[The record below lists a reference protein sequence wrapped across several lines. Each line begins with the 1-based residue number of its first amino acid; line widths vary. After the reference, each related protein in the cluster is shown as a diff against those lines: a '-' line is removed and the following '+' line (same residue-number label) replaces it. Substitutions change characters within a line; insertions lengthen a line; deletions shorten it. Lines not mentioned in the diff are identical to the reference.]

1 MGDIV
6 KLALRLFIFA
16 LVASVLLAVTNEVT
30 KGPIEQQKLASKMA
44 ALNTVLPG
52 CEYEQIEYE
61 GISDDSALDEIF
73 IGKNADGSIKGYA
86 LTANPQGYGGEIP
99 ITLGVSEGGYVTQV
113 YVGSLQET
121 QGLGSRVGDDAF
133 KEQFIAIAAD
143 PDTLRNDVDTI
154 AGATISSSAFV
165 NAVQEMLTYT
175 KGTLGIEPHAGDKDA
190 ILAEVAAI
198 NGGDE
203 GEDAPVETT
212 TNTYDVTGF
221 AAFKVDVTVDSNGKI
236 VSVSVP
242 ENNETPGF
250 GADLIADQSVF
261 DALVGQD
268 IATAQI
274 DVKSGATLTSNAIN
288 DALKQAASAG
298 ESGEGSA
305 KVYDVTGFAPFKVEI
320 ALDDAGKIVSVSVP
334 ENNETPGL
342 GADLIADQ
350 SVFDA
355 LVGQDIATAQID
367 VKSGV
372 TLTSNAINDALKQA
386 AADLGGAE
394 AAPAVAGDPYTVKG
408 MNKFTLYVEVK
419 DGGKIASVSAP
430 NNSETPGFG
439 ADMLTDEALSA
450 LVGED
455 LATAH
460 VDVKSGVTLTSDAI
474 NAALKQAAIAN
485 GVAVAA
491 EPTVEATAEPTA
503 EPAAVPTVAENAAVE
518 LTMYDVTG
526 FAPFKVGIAVD
537 ENGKIVSV
545 SVPEN
550 SETPG
555 LGADLIADQSIFDA
569 LVGQDIA
576 TAQIDVKS
584 GVTLTSDAINA
595 ALKQAAIANGVTVV
609 AEPTVEATAE
619 PAAEP
624 TVTENAVVEPT
635 VAENA
640 AVEPT
645 MYDVTGFAP
654 FKVEIAVDGNGKI
667 VSVTVPENS
676 ETPGLGAD
684 LIADQSIFDALVG
697 QDIAT
702 AQIDVKSG
710 VTLTSDAIN
719 AALKQAAI
727 ANGVTVVAEPTVEAT
742 AEPAAEPTV
751 TENAVVEPTVAENAA
766 VEPTMY
772 DVTGFAPFK
781 VEIAVDGNGKIVS
794 VTVPENSETPG
805 LGADLIADQSI
816 FDALVGQ
823 DIATAQIDVKS
834 GVTLTSNAI
843 NDALRQA
850 AAQFGGE
857 ATRDESAA
865 DGVAIGTY
873 DVTGFAPF
881 KVEIAVD
888 GNGKIVSV
896 SVPENNETP
905 GLGADLIADQ
915 SVFDALV
922 GQDIATAKIDVKSGV
937 TLTSNA
943 INDALGQAAKE
954 VQ

>member
-190 ILAEVAAI
+190 ILAEAAAI

-221 AAFKVDVTVDSNGKI
+221 TPFKVDVTVDSNGKI

-242 ENNETPGF
+242 ENNETPGL

-274 DVKSGATLTSNAIN
+274 DVKSGVTLTSNAIN

-334 ENNETPGL
+334 ENNETPGF

-367 VKSGV
+367 VKSGA

-624 TVTENAVVEPT
+624 TV
-635 VAENA
+635 AENA

-684 LIADQSIFDALVG
+684 LIADQSV
-697 QDIAT
+697 
-702 AQIDVKSG
+702 
-710 VTLTSDAIN
+710 
-719 AALKQAAI
+719 
-727 ANGVTVVAEPTVEAT
+727 
-742 AEPAAEPTV
+742 
-751 TENAVVEPTVAENAA
+751 
-766 VEPTMY
+766 
-772 DVTGFAPFK
+772 
-781 VEIAVDGNGKIVS
+781 
-794 VTVPENSETPG
+794 
-805 LGADLIADQSI
+805 

-843 NDALRQA
+843 NDALCQA

-905 GLGADLIADQ
+905 GFGADLIADQ
-915 SVFDALV
+915 SVFDALA

>member
-190 ILAEVAAI
+190 ILAEAAAI

-242 ENNETPGF
+242 ENSETPGL

-274 DVKSGATLTSNAIN
+274 DVKSGVTLTSNAIN

-537 ENGKIVSV
+537 ENGKIMSV

-584 GVTLTSDAINA
+584 GVTLTSNAINA

-624 TVTENAVVEPT
+624 TVAEPAVEPT

-667 VSVTVPENS
+667 
-676 ETPGLGAD
+676 A
-684 LIADQSIFDALVG
+684 
-697 QDIAT
+697 
-702 AQIDVKSG
+702 
-710 VTLTSDAIN
+710 
-719 AALKQAAI
+719 
-727 ANGVTVVAEPTVEAT
+727 
-742 AEPAAEPTV
+742 
-751 TENAVVEPTVAENAA
+751 
-766 VEPTMY
+766 
-772 DVTGFAPFK
+772 
-781 VEIAVDGNGKIVS
+781 S

-905 GLGADLIADQ
+905 GFGADLIADQ
-915 SVFDALV
+915 SIFDALA

>member
-190 ILAEVAAI
+190 ILAEAAAI

-203 GEDAPVETT
+203 GENAPVETA

-221 AAFKVDVTVDSNGKI
+221 APFKVDVTVDSNGKI

-274 DVKSGATLTSNAIN
+274 DVKSGVTLTSNAIN

-305 KVYDVTGFAPFKVEI
+305 KAYDVTGFAPFKVEI

-334 ENNETPGL
+334 ENNETPGF

-367 VKSGV
+367 VKGGV

-419 DGGKIASVSAP
+419 DGGKIASISAP

-485 GVAVAA
+485 GVAVVA
-491 EPTVEATAEPTA
+491 EPTVEATAEPAA
-503 EPAAVPTVAENAAVE
+503 EPTVAENAAVE

-555 LGADLIADQSIFDA
+555 FGADLIADQSIFDA
-569 LVGQDIA
+569 LA
-576 TAQIDVKS
+576 
-584 GVTLTSDAINA
+584 
-595 ALKQAAIANGVTVV
+595 
-609 AEPTVEATAE
+609 
-619 PAAEP
+619 
-624 TVTENAVVEPT
+624 
-635 VAENA
+635 
-640 AVEPT
+640 
-645 MYDVTGFAP
+645 
-654 FKVEIAVDGNGKI
+654 
-667 VSVTVPENS
+667 
-676 ETPGLGAD
+676 
-684 LIADQSIFDALVG
+684 
-697 QDIAT
+697 
-702 AQIDVKSG
+702 
-710 VTLTSDAIN
+710 
-719 AALKQAAI
+719 
-727 ANGVTVVAEPTVEAT
+727 
-742 AEPAAEPTV
+742 
-751 TENAVVEPTVAENAA
+751 
-766 VEPTMY
+766 
-772 DVTGFAPFK
+772 
-781 VEIAVDGNGKIVS
+781 
-794 VTVPENSETPG
+794 
-805 LGADLIADQSI
+805 
-816 FDALVGQ
+816 GQ

-857 ATRDESAA
+857 ATRNESAA
-865 DGVAIGTY
+865 DGVAVGTY

-881 KVEIAVD
+881 KVEITVD

-896 SVPENNETP
+896 TVPENNETP
-905 GLGADLIADQ
+905 GFGADLIADQ
-915 SVFDALV
+915 SIFDALA

>member
-1 MGDIV
+1 M
-6 KLALRLFIFA
+6 
-16 LVASVLLAVTNEVT
+16 
-30 KGPIEQQKLASKMA
+30 
-44 ALNTVLPG
+44 
-52 CEYEQIEYE
+52 
-61 GISDDSALDEIF
+61 
-73 IGKNADGSIKGYA
+73 
-86 LTANPQGYGGEIP
+86 
-99 ITLGVSEGGYVTQV
+99 SEGGYVTQV

-190 ILAEVAAI
+190 ILAEAAAI

-221 AAFKVDVTVDSNGKI
+221 APFKVDVTVDSNGKI

-242 ENNETPGF
+242 ENNETPGL

-261 DALVGQD
+261 DALAGQD

-350 SVFDA
+350 SIFDA

-474 NAALKQAAIAN
+474 NAALTQAAIAN
-485 GVAVAA
+485 GVAVA
-491 EPTVEATAEPTA
+491 AEPTA

-595 ALKQAAIANGVTVV
+595 ALKQAAIANGVTVA

-624 TVTENAVVEPT
+624 TVAENAVVEPT
-635 VAENA
+635 VSEPAVESTVSEPAVEPTVAENA
-640 AVEPT
+640 DVEPT

-667 VSVTVPENS
+667 VSVS
-676 ETPGLGAD
+676 
-684 LIADQSIFDALVG
+684 
-697 QDIAT
+697 
-702 AQIDVKSG
+702 
-710 VTLTSDAIN
+710 
-719 AALKQAAI
+719 
-727 ANGVTVVAEPTVEAT
+727 
-742 AEPAAEPTV
+742 
-751 TENAVVEPTVAENAA
+751 
-766 VEPTMY
+766 
-772 DVTGFAPFK
+772 
-781 VEIAVDGNGKIVS
+781 
-794 VTVPENSETPG
+794 VPENSETPG

-843 NDALRQA
+843 NDAL
-850 AAQFGGE
+850 
-857 ATRDESAA
+857 
-865 DGVAIGTY
+865 
-873 DVTGFAPF
+873 
-881 KVEIAVD
+881 
-888 GNGKIVSV
+888 
-896 SVPENNETP
+896 
-905 GLGADLIADQ
+905 
-915 SVFDALV
+915 
-922 GQDIATAKIDVKSGV
+922 
-937 TLTSNA
+937 
-943 INDALGQAAKE
+943 GQAAKE

>member
-61 GISDDSALDEIF
+61 GVSDDSALDEIF

-190 ILAEVAAI
+190 ILAEAAAI

-274 DVKSGATLTSNAIN
+274 DVKSGVTLTSDAIN

-305 KVYDVTGFAPFKVEI
+305 KAYDVTGFAPFKVEI

-334 ENNETPGL
+334 ENNETPGF

-367 VKSGV
+367 VKSGA

-394 AAPAVAGDPYTVKG
+394 AAPAVAGDPYTVRG

-584 GVTLTSDAINA
+584 GVTLTSNAIND
-595 ALKQAAIANGVTVV
+595 ALGQAAIANGVTVTAEPT

-624 TVTENAVVEPT
+624 TVAENAVVEPT
-635 VAENA
+635 VAE
-640 AVEPT
+640 P
-645 MYDVTGFAP
+645 
-654 FKVEIAVDGNGKI
+654 
-667 VSVTVPENS
+667 
-676 ETPGLGAD
+676 
-684 LIADQSIFDALVG
+684 
-697 QDIAT
+697 
-702 AQIDVKSG
+702 
-710 VTLTSDAIN
+710 
-719 AALKQAAI
+719 
-727 ANGVTVVAEPTVEAT
+727 
-742 AEPAAEPTV
+742 
-751 TENAVVEPTVAENAA
+751 A

-915 SVFDALV
+915 SIFDALV

>member
-73 IGKNADGSIKGYA
+73 VGKNADGSIKGYA

-190 ILAEVAAI
+190 ILAEAAAI

-261 DALVGQD
+261 DALAGQD

-274 DVKSGATLTSNAIN
+274 DVKSGVTLTSNAIN

-503 EPAAVPTVAENAAVE
+503 EPAVVPTVAENAAVE

-545 SVPEN
+545 S
-550 SETPG
+550 
-555 LGADLIADQSIFDA
+555 
-569 LVGQDIA
+569 
-576 TAQIDVKS
+576 
-584 GVTLTSDAINA
+584 
-595 ALKQAAIANGVTVV
+595 
-609 AEPTVEATAE
+609 
-619 PAAEP
+619 
-624 TVTENAVVEPT
+624 
-635 VAENA
+635 
-640 AVEPT
+640 
-645 MYDVTGFAP
+645 
-654 FKVEIAVDGNGKI
+654 
-667 VSVTVPENS
+667 VPENS

-915 SVFDALV
+915 SIFDALA

>member
-73 IGKNADGSIKGYA
+73 VGKNADGSIKGYA

-190 ILAEVAAI
+190 ILAEAAAI

-274 DVKSGATLTSNAIN
+274 DVKSGVTLTSNAIN

-350 SVFDA
+350 SMFDA

-430 NNSETPGFG
+430 NNNETPGLG

-485 GVAVAA
+485 GVAVAAEPTVEATA

-609 AEPTVEATAE
+609 AEPTVEPTVEATTE

-624 TVTENAVVEPT
+624 TAAENAVVEPT

-640 AVEPT
+640 AVEPTVAEPAVEPTVAEPAVEPTVAEPAVEPT

-654 FKVEIAVDGNGKI
+654 FKVEIAVDGSGKI
-667 VSVTVPENS
+667 VSVS
-676 ETPGLGAD
+676 
-684 LIADQSIFDALVG
+684 
-697 QDIAT
+697 
-702 AQIDVKSG
+702 
-710 VTLTSDAIN
+710 
-719 AALKQAAI
+719 
-727 ANGVTVVAEPTVEAT
+727 
-742 AEPAAEPTV
+742 
-751 TENAVVEPTVAENAA
+751 
-766 VEPTMY
+766 
-772 DVTGFAPFK
+772 
-781 VEIAVDGNGKIVS
+781 
-794 VTVPENSETPG
+794 VPENSETPG

-915 SVFDALV
+915 SVFDALA

>member
-190 ILAEVAAI
+190 ILAEAAAI

-221 AAFKVDVTVDSNGKI
+221 APFKVDVTVDSNGKI

-242 ENNETPGF
+242 ENSETPGL

-274 DVKSGATLTSNAIN
+274 DVKSGVTLTSNAIN

-305 KVYDVTGFAPFKVEI
+305 KGYDVTGFAPFKVEI

-419 DGGKIASVSAP
+419 DGGKIVSVSAP

-491 EPTVEATAEPTA
+491 EPTAEPTA

-584 GVTLTSDAINA
+584 GVTLTSNAINA

-624 TVTENAVVEPT
+624 TVAENAAAEPTVAENAAVEPTVAEPAVEPT

-667 VSVTVPENS
+667 ASVTVPENS

-702 AQIDVKSG
+702 AK
-710 VTLTSDAIN
+710 
-719 AALKQAAI
+719 
-727 ANGVTVVAEPTVEAT
+727 
-742 AEPAAEPTV
+742 
-751 TENAVVEPTVAENAA
+751 
-766 VEPTMY
+766 
-772 DVTGFAPFK
+772 
-781 VEIAVDGNGKIVS
+781 
-794 VTVPENSETPG
+794 
-805 LGADLIADQSI
+805 
-816 FDALVGQ
+816 
-823 DIATAQIDVKS
+823 IDVKS

-905 GLGADLIADQ
+905 GFGADLIADQ
-915 SVFDALV
+915 SVFDALA

>member
-190 ILAEVAAI
+190 ILAEAAAI

-221 AAFKVDVTVDSNGKI
+221 APFKVDVTVDSNGKI

-261 DALVGQD
+261 DALAGQD

-334 ENNETPGL
+334 ENNETPGF

-367 VKSGV
+367 VKSGA

-545 SVPEN
+545 
-550 SETPG
+550 
-555 LGADLIADQSIFDA
+555 
-569 LVGQDIA
+569 
-576 TAQIDVKS
+576 
-584 GVTLTSDAINA
+584 
-595 ALKQAAIANGVTVV
+595 
-609 AEPTVEATAE
+609 
-619 PAAEP
+619 
-624 TVTENAVVEPT
+624 
-635 VAENA
+635 
-640 AVEPT
+640 
-645 MYDVTGFAP
+645 
-654 FKVEIAVDGNGKI
+654 
-667 VSVTVPENS
+667 TVPENS

-742 AEPAAEPTV
+742 AELAAEPTV
-751 TENAVVEPTVAENAA
+751 AENAAVEPTVAEPAVEPTVAENAA

-794 VTVPENSETPG
+794 VSVPENSETPG
-805 LGADLIADQSI
+805 LGADLTADQSI

-896 SVPENNETP
+896 TVPENSETP
-905 GLGADLIADQ
+905 GLGTDLIADQ
-915 SVFDALV
+915 SIFDALV

>member
-190 ILAEVAAI
+190 ILAEAAAI

-261 DALVGQD
+261 DALAGQD

-274 DVKSGATLTSNAIN
+274 DVKSGVTLTSNAIN

-305 KVYDVTGFAPFKVEI
+305 KAYDVTGFAPFKVEI

-334 ENNETPGL
+334 ENNETPGF
-342 GADLIADQ
+342 GADLIGDQ

-367 VKSGV
+367 VKSGA

-419 DGGKIASVSAP
+419 DGGKIASVNAP

-609 AEPTVEATAE
+609 TEPTVEATAE
-619 PAAEP
+619 PAA
-624 TVTENAVVEPT
+624 EPT

-667 VSVTVPENS
+667 VSVSVPENN
-676 ETPGLGAD
+676 ETPGFGAD
-684 LIADQSIFDALVG
+684 LIADQSVFDAL
-697 QDIAT
+697 A
-702 AQIDVKSG
+702 
-710 VTLTSDAIN
+710 
-719 AALKQAAI
+719 
-727 ANGVTVVAEPTVEAT
+727 
-742 AEPAAEPTV
+742 
-751 TENAVVEPTVAENAA
+751 
-766 VEPTMY
+766 
-772 DVTGFAPFK
+772 
-781 VEIAVDGNGKIVS
+781 
-794 VTVPENSETPG
+794 
-805 LGADLIADQSI
+805 
-816 FDALVGQ
+816 GQ

-905 GLGADLIADQ
+905 GFGADLIADQ

>member
-1 MGDIV
+1 M
-6 KLALRLFIFA
+6 
-16 LVASVLLAVTNEVT
+16 
-30 KGPIEQQKLASKMA
+30 
-44 ALNTVLPG
+44 
-52 CEYEQIEYE
+52 
-61 GISDDSALDEIF
+61 
-73 IGKNADGSIKGYA
+73 
-86 LTANPQGYGGEIP
+86 
-99 ITLGVSEGGYVTQV
+99 
-113 YVGSLQET
+113 
-121 QGLGSRVGDDAF
+121 
-133 KEQFIAIAAD
+133 
-143 PDTLRNDVDTI
+143 
-154 AGATISSSAFV
+154 
-165 NAVQEMLTYT
+165 
-175 KGTLGIEPHAGDKDA
+175 
-190 ILAEVAAI
+190 
-198 NGGDE
+198 
-203 GEDAPVETT
+203 
-212 TNTYDVTGF
+212 
-221 AAFKVDVTVDSNGKI
+221 
-236 VSVSVP
+236 
-242 ENNETPGF
+242 
-250 GADLIADQSVF
+250 
-261 DALVGQD
+261 
-268 IATAQI
+268 
-274 DVKSGATLTSNAIN
+274 KSGVTLTSNAIN

-305 KVYDVTGFAPFKVEI
+305 KAYDVTGFAPFKVEI

-334 ENNETPGL
+334 ENNETPGF

-584 GVTLTSDAINA
+584 GVTLTSNAINA

-624 TVTENAVVEPT
+624 TV
-635 VAENA
+635 
-640 AVEPT
+640 
-645 MYDVTGFAP
+645 
-654 FKVEIAVDGNGKI
+654 
-667 VSVTVPENS
+667 
-676 ETPGLGAD
+676 
-684 LIADQSIFDALVG
+684 
-697 QDIAT
+697 
-702 AQIDVKSG
+702 
-710 VTLTSDAIN
+710 
-719 AALKQAAI
+719 
-727 ANGVTVVAEPTVEAT
+727 
-742 AEPAAEPTV
+742 AEPA
-751 TENAVVEPTVAENAA
+751 VEPTVAENAA

-915 SVFDALV
+915 SVFDALA

>member
-121 QGLGSRVGDDAF
+121 QGLGSHVGDDAF

-165 NAVQEMLTYT
+165 NAVQEMLAYT

-190 ILAEVAAI
+190 ILAEAAAI

-221 AAFKVDVTVDSNGKI
+221 TPFKVDVTVDSN
-236 VSVSVP
+236 
-242 ENNETPGF
+242 
-250 GADLIADQSVF
+250 
-261 DALVGQD
+261 
-268 IATAQI
+268 
-274 DVKSGATLTSNAIN
+274 
-288 DALKQAASAG
+288 
-298 ESGEGSA
+298 
-305 KVYDVTGFAPFKVEI
+305 
-320 ALDDAGKIVSVSVP
+320 GKIVSVSVP

-491 EPTVEATAEPTA
+491 EPTA

-584 GVTLTSDAINA
+584 GVTLTSNAINA

-624 TVTENAVVEPT
+624 TVAEPAVEPT

-667 VSVTVPENS
+667 VSVSVPENS

-697 QDIAT
+697 QDIA
-702 AQIDVKSG
+702 A
-710 VTLTSDAIN
+710 
-719 AALKQAAI
+719 
-727 ANGVTVVAEPTVEAT
+727 
-742 AEPAAEPTV
+742 
-751 TENAVVEPTVAENAA
+751 
-766 VEPTMY
+766 
-772 DVTGFAPFK
+772 
-781 VEIAVDGNGKIVS
+781 
-794 VTVPENSETPG
+794 
-805 LGADLIADQSI
+805 
-816 FDALVGQ
+816 
-823 DIATAQIDVKS
+823 AQIDVKS

-905 GLGADLIADQ
+905 GFGADLIADQ
-915 SVFDALV
+915 SIFDALA

>member
-190 ILAEVAAI
+190 ILAEAAAI

-274 DVKSGATLTSNAIN
+274 DVKSGVTLTSNAIN

-305 KVYDVTGFAPFKVEI
+305 KAYDVTGFAPFKVEI

-334 ENNETPGL
+334 ENNETPGF
-342 GADLIADQ
+342 GADLIGDQ

-394 AAPAVAGDPYTVKG
+394 AAPAAAGDPYTVKG

-430 NNSETPGFG
+430 NNSETPGLG

-595 ALKQAAIANGVTVV
+595 ALKQAAIANGVTVA

-624 TVTENAVVEPT
+624 TVAENAVVEPTVAENAAVEPTVAEPAVEPT

-667 VSVTVPENS
+667 VSVS
-676 ETPGLGAD
+676 
-684 LIADQSIFDALVG
+684 
-697 QDIAT
+697 
-702 AQIDVKSG
+702 
-710 VTLTSDAIN
+710 
-719 AALKQAAI
+719 
-727 ANGVTVVAEPTVEAT
+727 
-742 AEPAAEPTV
+742 
-751 TENAVVEPTVAENAA
+751 
-766 VEPTMY
+766 
-772 DVTGFAPFK
+772 
-781 VEIAVDGNGKIVS
+781 
-794 VTVPENSETPG
+794 VPENSETPG

-915 SVFDALV
+915 SVFDALA

>member
-73 IGKNADGSIKGYA
+73 VGKNADGSIKGYA

-190 ILAEVAAI
+190 ILAEAAAI

-221 AAFKVDVTVDSNGKI
+221 APFKVDVTVDSNGKIVSVSVPENSETPGLGADLIADQSIFDALVGQDIATAQIDVKSGVTLTSDAINDALKQAASAGESGDGSAKVYDVTGFAPFKVEIALDDAGKI

-288 DALKQAASAG
+288 DALKQAA
-298 ESGEGSA
+298 
-305 KVYDVTGFAPFKVEI
+305 
-320 ALDDAGKIVSVSVP
+320 
-334 ENNETPGL
+334 
-342 GADLIADQ
+342 
-350 SVFDA
+350 
-355 LVGQDIATAQID
+355 
-367 VKSGV
+367 
-372 TLTSNAINDALKQA
+372 
-386 AADLGGAE
+386 ADLGGAE

-419 DGGKIASVSAP
+419 DGGKIASVSVP

-584 GVTLTSDAINA
+584 GVTLTSNAINA

-624 TVTENAVVEPT
+624 TVAENAAVEPT

-645 MYDVTGFAP
+645 M
-654 FKVEIAVDGNGKI
+654 
-667 VSVTVPENS
+667 
-676 ETPGLGAD
+676 
-684 LIADQSIFDALVG
+684 
-697 QDIAT
+697 
-702 AQIDVKSG
+702 
-710 VTLTSDAIN
+710 
-719 AALKQAAI
+719 
-727 ANGVTVVAEPTVEAT
+727 
-742 AEPAAEPTV
+742 
-751 TENAVVEPTVAENAA
+751 
-766 VEPTMY
+766 
-772 DVTGFAPFK
+772 
-781 VEIAVDGNGKIVS
+781 
-794 VTVPENSETPG
+794 
-805 LGADLIADQSI
+805 
-816 FDALVGQ
+816 
-823 DIATAQIDVKS
+823 
-834 GVTLTSNAI
+834 
-843 NDALRQA
+843 
-850 AAQFGGE
+850 
-857 ATRDESAA
+857 
-865 DGVAIGTY
+865 Y

-915 SVFDALV
+915 SVFDALA

>member
-61 GISDDSALDEIF
+61 GVSDDSALDEIF

-190 ILAEVAAI
+190 ILAEAAAI

-274 DVKSGATLTSNAIN
+274 DVKSGVTLTSDAIN

-305 KVYDVTGFAPFKVEI
+305 KAYDVTGFAPFKVEI

-334 ENNETPGL
+334 ENNETPGF

-367 VKSGV
+367 VKSGA

-394 AAPAVAGDPYTVKG
+394 AAPAVAGDPYTVRG

-584 GVTLTSDAINA
+584 GVTLTSNAIND
-595 ALKQAAIANGVTVV
+595 ALGQAAIANGVTVTAEPT

-624 TVTENAVVEPT
+624 TVAENAVVEPT
-635 VAENA
+635 VAE
-640 AVEPT
+640 P
-645 MYDVTGFAP
+645 
-654 FKVEIAVDGNGKI
+654 
-667 VSVTVPENS
+667 
-676 ETPGLGAD
+676 
-684 LIADQSIFDALVG
+684 
-697 QDIAT
+697 
-702 AQIDVKSG
+702 
-710 VTLTSDAIN
+710 
-719 AALKQAAI
+719 
-727 ANGVTVVAEPTVEAT
+727 
-742 AEPAAEPTV
+742 
-751 TENAVVEPTVAENAA
+751 A

-905 GLGADLIADQ
+905 GFGADLIADQ
-915 SVFDALV
+915 SVFDALA

>member
-221 AAFKVDVTVDSNGKI
+221 APFKVEIALDDAGKI

-430 NNSETPGFG
+430 NNRETPGLG

-584 GVTLTSDAINA
+584 GVTLTSNAINA

-624 TVTENAVVEPT
+624 TVA
-635 VAENA
+635 
-640 AVEPT
+640 
-645 MYDVTGFAP
+645 
-654 FKVEIAVDGNGKI
+654 
-667 VSVTVPENS
+667 
-676 ETPGLGAD
+676 
-684 LIADQSIFDALVG
+684 
-697 QDIAT
+697 
-702 AQIDVKSG
+702 
-710 VTLTSDAIN
+710 
-719 AALKQAAI
+719 
-727 ANGVTVVAEPTVEAT
+727 
-742 AEPAAEPTV
+742 
-751 TENAVVEPTVAENAA
+751 ENAVVEPTVAENAA

-905 GLGADLIADQ
+905 GFGADLIADQ
-915 SVFDALV
+915 SVFDALA

>member
-1 MGDIV
+1 MFD
-6 KLALRLFIFA
+6 A
-16 LVASVLLAVTNEVT
+16 LVGQDIATAQIDVKSGVT
-30 KGPIEQQKLASKMA
+30 
-44 ALNTVLPG
+44 
-52 CEYEQIEYE
+52 
-61 GISDDSALDEIF
+61 
-73 IGKNADGSIKGYA
+73 
-86 LTANPQGYGGEIP
+86 LT
-99 ITLGVSEGGYVTQV
+99 S
-113 YVGSLQET
+113 
-121 QGLGSRVGDDAF
+121 
-133 KEQFIAIAAD
+133 
-143 PDTLRNDVDTI
+143 
-154 AGATISSSAFV
+154 
-165 NAVQEMLTYT
+165 
-175 KGTLGIEPHAGDKDA
+175 DA
-190 ILAEVAAI
+190 INDALKQAASA
-198 NGGDE
+198 GESGE
-203 GEDAPVETT
+203 GSAKA
-212 TNTYDVTGF
+212 YDVTGF
-221 AAFKVDVTVDSNGKI
+221 APFKVEIALDDAGKI

-274 DVKSGATLTSNAIN
+274 DVKSGA
-288 DALKQAASAG
+288 
-298 ESGEGSA
+298 
-305 KVYDVTGFAPFKVEI
+305 
-320 ALDDAGKIVSVSVP
+320 
-334 ENNETPGL
+334 
-342 GADLIADQ
+342 
-350 SVFDA
+350 
-355 LVGQDIATAQID
+355 
-367 VKSGV
+367 

-584 GVTLTSDAINA
+584 GVTLTSNAIND
-595 ALKQAAIANGVTVV
+595 ALGQAAIANGVTVTAEPT

-624 TVTENAVVEPT
+624 TVAENAVVEPT
-635 VAENA
+635 VAE
-640 AVEPT
+640 P
-645 MYDVTGFAP
+645 
-654 FKVEIAVDGNGKI
+654 
-667 VSVTVPENS
+667 
-676 ETPGLGAD
+676 
-684 LIADQSIFDALVG
+684 
-697 QDIAT
+697 
-702 AQIDVKSG
+702 
-710 VTLTSDAIN
+710 
-719 AALKQAAI
+719 
-727 ANGVTVVAEPTVEAT
+727 
-742 AEPAAEPTV
+742 
-751 TENAVVEPTVAENAA
+751 A

-843 NDALRQA
+843 NDALHQA

-905 GLGADLIADQ
+905 GFGADLIADQ

>member
-61 GISDDSALDEIF
+61 GISDDSVLDEIF

-190 ILAEVAAI
+190 ILAEAAAI

-261 DALVGQD
+261 DALAGQD

-274 DVKSGATLTSNAIN
+274 DVKSGVTLTSNAIN

-350 SVFDA
+350 SMFDA

-503 EPAAVPTVAENAAVE
+503 EPATVPTVAENAAVE

-555 LGADLIADQSIFDA
+555 LGADLIADQSVFDA

-584 GVTLTSDAINA
+584 GVTLTSNAINA

-619 PAAEP
+619 PAA
-624 TVTENAVVEPT
+624 EPT

-667 VSVTVPENS
+667 VSVS
-676 ETPGLGAD
+676 
-684 LIADQSIFDALVG
+684 
-697 QDIAT
+697 
-702 AQIDVKSG
+702 
-710 VTLTSDAIN
+710 
-719 AALKQAAI
+719 
-727 ANGVTVVAEPTVEAT
+727 
-742 AEPAAEPTV
+742 
-751 TENAVVEPTVAENAA
+751 
-766 VEPTMY
+766 
-772 DVTGFAPFK
+772 
-781 VEIAVDGNGKIVS
+781 
-794 VTVPENSETPG
+794 VPENSETPG

-915 SVFDALV
+915 SIFDALV

>member
-190 ILAEVAAI
+190 ILAEAAAI

-221 AAFKVDVTVDSNGKI
+221 TPFKVDVTVDSNGKI

-242 ENNETPGF
+242 ENNETPGL

-274 DVKSGATLTSNAIN
+274 DVKSGVTLTSNAIN

-334 ENNETPGL
+334 ENNETPGF

-367 VKSGV
+367 VKSGA

-555 LGADLIADQSIFDA
+555 FGADLIADQSIFDA

-584 GVTLTSDAINA
+584 GVTLTSNAINA
-595 ALKQAAIANGVTVV
+595 ALKQAAIANGVTVA

-624 TVTENAVVEPT
+624 TVAENAVVEPTVAENAAVEPT

-667 VSVTVPENS
+667 VSVS
-676 ETPGLGAD
+676 
-684 LIADQSIFDALVG
+684 
-697 QDIAT
+697 
-702 AQIDVKSG
+702 
-710 VTLTSDAIN
+710 
-719 AALKQAAI
+719 
-727 ANGVTVVAEPTVEAT
+727 
-742 AEPAAEPTV
+742 
-751 TENAVVEPTVAENAA
+751 
-766 VEPTMY
+766 
-772 DVTGFAPFK
+772 
-781 VEIAVDGNGKIVS
+781 
-794 VTVPENSETPG
+794 VPENSETPG

-915 SVFDALV
+915 SIFDALV

>member
-190 ILAEVAAI
+190 ILAEAAAI

-221 AAFKVDVTVDSNGKI
+221 APFKVDVTVDSNGKI

-274 DVKSGATLTSNAIN
+274 DVKSGVTLTSNAIN

-305 KVYDVTGFAPFKVEI
+305 KAYDVTGFAPFKVEI

-334 ENNETPGL
+334 ENNETPGF

-595 ALKQAAIANGVTVV
+595 ALKQAAIANGVAVA

-635 VAENA
+635 VSEPAVESTVSEP

-667 VSVTVPENS
+667 VSVSVPENS

-684 LIADQSIFDALVG
+684 LIADQSVFDALVG

-710 VTLTSDAIN
+710 VTLTSH
-719 AALKQAAI
+719 
-727 ANGVTVVAEPTVEAT
+727 
-742 AEPAAEPTV
+742 
-751 TENAVVEPTVAENAA
+751 
-766 VEPTMY
+766 
-772 DVTGFAPFK
+772 
-781 VEIAVDGNGKIVS
+781 
-794 VTVPENSETPG
+794 
-805 LGADLIADQSI
+805 
-816 FDALVGQ
+816 
-823 DIATAQIDVKS
+823 
-834 GVTLTSNAI
+834 AI

-905 GLGADLIADQ
+905 GFGADLIADQ
-915 SVFDALV
+915 SIFDALA

>member
-190 ILAEVAAI
+190 ILAEAAAI

-221 AAFKVDVTVDSNGKI
+221 TPFKVDVTVDSNGKI

-242 ENNETPGF
+242 ENSETPGL

-274 DVKSGATLTSNAIN
+274 DVKSGVTLTSNAIN

-584 GVTLTSDAINA
+584 GVTLTS
-595 ALKQAAIANGVTVV
+595 
-609 AEPTVEATAE
+609 
-619 PAAEP
+619 
-624 TVTENAVVEPT
+624 
-635 VAENA
+635 
-640 AVEPT
+640 
-645 MYDVTGFAP
+645 
-654 FKVEIAVDGNGKI
+654 
-667 VSVTVPENS
+667 
-676 ETPGLGAD
+676 
-684 LIADQSIFDALVG
+684 
-697 QDIAT
+697 
-702 AQIDVKSG
+702 
-710 VTLTSDAIN
+710 
-719 AALKQAAI
+719 
-727 ANGVTVVAEPTVEAT
+727 
-742 AEPAAEPTV
+742 
-751 TENAVVEPTVAENAA
+751 
-766 VEPTMY
+766 
-772 DVTGFAPFK
+772 
-781 VEIAVDGNGKIVS
+781 
-794 VTVPENSETPG
+794 
-805 LGADLIADQSI
+805 
-816 FDALVGQ
+816 
-823 DIATAQIDVKS
+823 
-834 GVTLTSNAI
+834 NAI

-915 SVFDALV
+915 SIFDALV

>member
-190 ILAEVAAI
+190 ILAEAAAI

-261 DALVGQD
+261 DALAGQD

-334 ENNETPGL
+334 ENNETPDL

-584 GVTLTSDAINA
+584 GVTLTSNAIND
-595 ALKQAAIANGVTVV
+595 ALGQAAIANGVTVT

-624 TVTENAVVEPT
+624 TVAENAVVEPT

-667 VSVTVPENS
+667 VSVS
-676 ETPGLGAD
+676 
-684 LIADQSIFDALVG
+684 
-697 QDIAT
+697 
-702 AQIDVKSG
+702 
-710 VTLTSDAIN
+710 
-719 AALKQAAI
+719 
-727 ANGVTVVAEPTVEAT
+727 
-742 AEPAAEPTV
+742 
-751 TENAVVEPTVAENAA
+751 
-766 VEPTMY
+766 
-772 DVTGFAPFK
+772 
-781 VEIAVDGNGKIVS
+781 
-794 VTVPENSETPG
+794 VPENSETPG

-915 SVFDALV
+915 SIFDALV

>member
-190 ILAEVAAI
+190 ILAEAAAI

-221 AAFKVDVTVDSNGKI
+221 APFKVDVTVDSNGKI

-250 GADLIADQSVF
+250 
-261 DALVGQD
+261 
-268 IATAQI
+268 
-274 DVKSGATLTSNAIN
+274 
-288 DALKQAASAG
+288 
-298 ESGEGSA
+298 
-305 KVYDVTGFAPFKVEI
+305 
-320 ALDDAGKIVSVSVP
+320 
-334 ENNETPGL
+334 

-576 TAQIDVKS
+576 TAKIDVKS
-584 GVTLTSDAINA
+584 GVTLTSNAIND
-595 ALKQAAIANGVTVV
+595 ALGQAAIANGVAVA

-624 TVTENAVVEPT
+624 TVAEPAVEPT

-667 VSVTVPENS
+667 VSVSVPENS
-676 ETPGLGAD
+676 ETPD
-684 LIADQSIFDALVG
+684 
-697 QDIAT
+697 
-702 AQIDVKSG
+702 
-710 VTLTSDAIN
+710 
-719 AALKQAAI
+719 
-727 ANGVTVVAEPTVEAT
+727 
-742 AEPAAEPTV
+742 
-751 TENAVVEPTVAENAA
+751 
-766 VEPTMY
+766 
-772 DVTGFAPFK
+772 
-781 VEIAVDGNGKIVS
+781 
-794 VTVPENSETPG
+794 

-905 GLGADLIADQ
+905 GFGADLIADQ
-915 SVFDALV
+915 SIFDALA

>member
-190 ILAEVAAI
+190 ILAEAAAI

-221 AAFKVDVTVDSNGKI
+221 APFKVEIALDDAGKIVSVSVPENNETPGFGADLIADQSVFDALVGQDIATAQIDVKSGVTLTSNAINDALKQAASAGESGEGSAKAYDVTGFAPFKVEIALDDAGKI

-288 DALKQAASAG
+288 DALKQAA
-298 ESGEGSA
+298 
-305 KVYDVTGFAPFKVEI
+305 
-320 ALDDAGKIVSVSVP
+320 
-334 ENNETPGL
+334 
-342 GADLIADQ
+342 
-350 SVFDA
+350 
-355 LVGQDIATAQID
+355 
-367 VKSGV
+367 
-372 TLTSNAINDALKQA
+372 
-386 AADLGGAE
+386 ADLGGAE
-394 AAPAVAGDPYTVKG
+394 AAPAVAGDPYTVRG

-584 GVTLTSDAINA
+584 GVTLTSNAIND
-595 ALKQAAIANGVTVV
+595 ALGQAAIANGVTVT

-624 TVTENAVVEPT
+624 TVAENAVVEPT
-635 VAENA
+635 VAE
-640 AVEPT
+640 P
-645 MYDVTGFAP
+645 
-654 FKVEIAVDGNGKI
+654 
-667 VSVTVPENS
+667 
-676 ETPGLGAD
+676 
-684 LIADQSIFDALVG
+684 
-697 QDIAT
+697 
-702 AQIDVKSG
+702 
-710 VTLTSDAIN
+710 
-719 AALKQAAI
+719 
-727 ANGVTVVAEPTVEAT
+727 
-742 AEPAAEPTV
+742 
-751 TENAVVEPTVAENAA
+751 A

-905 GLGADLIADQ
+905 GFGADLIADQ
-915 SVFDALV
+915 SVFDALA

>member
-190 ILAEVAAI
+190 ILAEAAAI

-350 SVFDA
+350 SMFDA

-367 VKSGV
+367 VKSGA

-430 NNSETPGFG
+430 NNNETPGLG

-609 AEPTVEATAE
+609 AEPTVEPTVEATTE

-624 TVTENAVVEPT
+624 TAAENAVVEPTVAENAAVEPTVAEPAVEPTVAEPAVEPT

-667 VSVTVPENS
+667 VSVSVPENS

-702 AQIDVKSG
+702 AK
-710 VTLTSDAIN
+710 
-719 AALKQAAI
+719 
-727 ANGVTVVAEPTVEAT
+727 
-742 AEPAAEPTV
+742 
-751 TENAVVEPTVAENAA
+751 
-766 VEPTMY
+766 
-772 DVTGFAPFK
+772 
-781 VEIAVDGNGKIVS
+781 
-794 VTVPENSETPG
+794 
-805 LGADLIADQSI
+805 
-816 FDALVGQ
+816 
-823 DIATAQIDVKS
+823 IDVKS

-915 SVFDALV
+915 SIFDALA